1 MHIVTLPDQ
10 NSPPMTALD
19 WIIIG
24 AYFLI
29 IVAIVWWSAR
39 QQKTSTDYFLAGRD
53 VGWFAVGASL
63 FASNI
68 GSEHIVGLA
77 GSGAANGMAQAHWEL
92 HAWIMIMLAWVF
104 VLPELR
110 QDAPAE
116 VAPAAAKRAPTPQPL
131 AQPTVEVP
139 PQSEPAPARKPV
151 QPRAAQPIVVTPKP
165 AAEVTVAARPQPP
178 APSVVALRE
187 LPEGERLLYD
197 GFTYSTHIYTDDPQ
211 LCAIVVDGIRL
222 TAGDAFKGLIVD
234 RITEQGVIFEEI
246 RRGQRRLV
254 EVSVMEQ
261 WDE

>member
-1 MHIVTLPDQ
+1 MSYILD
-10 NSPPMTALD
+10 ALKKNQ
-19 WIIIG
+19 
-24 AYFLI
+24 AE
-29 IVAIVWWSAR
+29 
-39 QQKTSTDYFLAGRD
+39 QQGQGIS
-53 VGWFAVGASL
+53 VGAQSPATQNGWPRWL
-63 FASNI
+63 GIALGFI
-68 GSEHIVGLA
+68 LV
-77 GSGAANGMAQAHWEL
+77 ANMAL
-92 HAWIMIMLAWVF
+92 LAWVF

-116 VAPAAAKRAPTPQPL
+116 VTPAAAKRAPTPQPL

-139 PQSEPAPARKPV
+139 PQSEPAPASTPV

-165 AAEVTVAARPQPP
+165 AAEVTVAVRPQPP

>member
-1 MHIVTLPDQ
+1 MSYILD
-10 NSPPMTALD
+10 ALKKNQ
-19 WIIIG
+19 
-24 AYFLI
+24 AE
-29 IVAIVWWSAR
+29 
-39 QQKTSTDYFLAGRD
+39 QQGQDIS
-53 VGWFAVGASL
+53 VGAQSPATQNGWPRWL
-63 FASNI
+63 GIALGFI
-68 GSEHIVGLA
+68 LV
-77 GSGAANGMAQAHWEL
+77 ANVAL
-92 HAWIMIMLAWVF
+92 LAWVF

-131 AQPTVEVP
+131 AHPTVAVP
-139 PQSEPAPARKPV
+139 PQSEPVPARKPA
-151 QPRAAQPIVVTPKP
+151 QPRATQPIVVTPKP
-165 AAEVTVAARPQPP
+165 TAEVTVAARPQPP
-178 APSVVALRE
+178 APSMVALRE

>member
-1 MHIVTLPDQ
+1 MSYILD
-10 NSPPMTALD
+10 ALKKNQ
-19 WIIIG
+19 
-24 AYFLI
+24 AE
-29 IVAIVWWSAR
+29 
-39 QQKTSTDYFLAGRD
+39 QQGQGIS
-53 VGWFAVGASL
+53 VGAQSPATQNGWPRWL
-63 FASNI
+63 GIALGFI
-68 GSEHIVGLA
+68 LV
-77 GSGAANGMAQAHWEL
+77 ANMAL
-92 HAWIMIMLAWVF
+92 LAWVF

-165 AAEVTVAARPQPP
+165 AAEVTVAAKPQPP